1 MRRFAGI
8 AGVLALLAGA
18 FAVGLLA
25 TRVGERSPPPST
37 RDEPLRV
44 IDQVRGEL
52 AASYYRDVPRRILSR
67 GSVESIVDGL
77 RDPFTDYLTP
87 REYAELQD
95 DTAKSYSGVGLTV
108 RPSRNGLIVKAAL
121 QGPARAAGIRA
132 GDRIVSI
139 NGRRVRRLPF
149 DRSLQLIKGR
159 AGTKVR
165 LTVRRPREG
174 TLSVVVER
182 VEIELPAVTGRLLA
196 RPRGRL
202 GTVRVISFRANAA
215 DAIEARAAALLKRG
229 AKGLVLD
236 LRDNPGG
243 LLSQAVGTV
252 SLFVEAGVVCITEG
266 AKRGRQ
272 AFDVSGRAPLAK
284 VPLVVLVDSGSAS
297 AAEIVAAALDAHG
310 RATVVGERTYGKT
323 SVQSVRELSN
333 GAALKLTTAVFL
345 TPTGEN
351 LTARGLAPDVR
362 AVDRPATRRDEA
374 LTRASR
380 ILLRQIA
387 RS

>member
-1 MRRFAGI
+1 MRKFAGI
-8 AGVLALLAGA
+8 AGVLVLLAGA

-25 TRVGERSPPPST
+25 TRVGERSPPPSA
-37 RDEPLRV
+37 RDEPLGV
-44 IDQVRGEL
+44 VDQVRSEL
-52 AASYYRDVPRRILSR
+52 AASYYRDVPPRVLSR
-67 GSVESIVDGL
+67 ESIESIIGGL

-87 REYAELQD
+87 PEYAELQD
-95 DTAKSYSGVGLTV
+95 RTAKSYSGIGLTV
-108 RPSRNGLIVKAAL
+108 RPGGHGLIVKAAL
-121 QGPARAAGIRA
+121 EGPARAAGIRA

-139 NGRRVRRLPF
+139 DGRRVRRLPF
-149 DRSLQLIKGR
+149 DRSLELIKGR

-174 TLSVVVER
+174 TLSIVVER
-182 VEIELPAVTGRLLA
+182 IEIQLPAVTGRLVKT
-196 RPRGRL
+196 PRGRL
-202 GTVRVISFRANAA
+202 GLVRVISFRANAA
-215 DAIEARAAALLKRG
+215 EAIEARAAALLDRG

-252 SLFVEAGVVCITEG
+252 SLFVEAGVVCMTEG
-266 AKRGRQ
+266 ANRGRQ
-272 AFDVSGRAPLAK
+272 VFDVSGHAPLAEA
-284 VPLVVLVDSGSAS
+284 PLVVLVDSGSAS
-297 AAEIVAAALDAHG
+297 AAEIVAAALDDHG

-351 LTARGLAPDVR
+351 LTARGLPPDVR

-374 LTRASR
+374 LARASR

-387 RS
+387 R